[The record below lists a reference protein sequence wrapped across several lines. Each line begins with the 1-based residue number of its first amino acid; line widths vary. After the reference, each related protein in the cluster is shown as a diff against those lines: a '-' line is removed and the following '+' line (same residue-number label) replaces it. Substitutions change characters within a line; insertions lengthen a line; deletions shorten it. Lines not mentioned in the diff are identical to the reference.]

1 MIFEQ
6 IPVGGD
12 RNYAY
17 LIGDE
22 DSKKAAVVDPAYTPE
37 KILRRAANLGLS
49 IEYIINTHGHFDHTN
64 GNQTIQEATGAT
76 IAAHPSNNP
85 ERPLN
90 DTDSLYL
97 GGTELHIIYTPGHTA
112 DSICIL
118 ADNKLCTGDT
128 LFVGK
133 VGGTDYGYSAH
144 QEYDS
149 LHQKIMTLP
158 DNVEVYPG
166 HNYGLKPS
174 STIKEEREH
183 NPFLLQKSFTDFVH
197 LKKNWLQYKKEHG
210 IP

>member
-133 VGGTDYGYSAH
+133 VGGTDYGYSAR